1 MGGQKFLAKRGSQSR
16 ISSSTS
22 DVHWTTMGLTSGSGE
37 PVMCA
42 IIITAETLSV
52 KDRLGIDIF
61 AECNDDISLEDNYRQ
76 GRYFPGGQ
84 KCKSMARKYHFISMH
99 LPRGA

>member
-22 DVHWTTMGLTSGSGE
+22 DVHWTTMGFTSGSGK

-42 IIITAETLSV
+42 ILIAAETLSV
-52 KDRLGIDIF
+52 EDRLGINIF
-61 AECNDDISLEDNYRQ
+61 AECNDGVNMD
-76 GRYFPGGQ
+76 
-84 KCKSMARKYHFISMH
+84 
-99 LPRGA
+99 